1 MTEEKTYKQMQTSFT
16 AQFYNYI
23 VPKLKKYEYER
34 FIRILIIIGLSVLVI
49 IIGISI
55 LPINQSLTCN
65 KYSRELGLAIASFIA
80 PFYIYSFFKKS
91 FERGIKKKIMPI
103 ICNCFPN
110 LEWTTGAYNANFI
123 FKNSYLID
131 NYDSTSFDDIFKGQ
145 FKNVNF
151 DIVKG
156 EFIKNYFTRF
166 ETIVFKGVIVKLDF
180 NKKFI
185 GHTVIRP
192 NSMLPLSF
200 SDDLQY
206 TKFEDAEFEKQFG
219 VFTDDEIE
227 AHDLITSSFMK
238 QLDEIKVAFKVDYIS
253 CAFYEKHLLIA
264 LSTSKDLFSICSLF
278 KKIDDPKQF
287 FTMFEEILSIIK
299 LIDHFKLNQK
309 IGL

>member
-1 MTEEKTYKQMQTSFT
+1 MPQEKTYSQMQTSFT

-34 FIRILIIIGLSVLVI
+34 LIRILIIIGLSVLVI

-55 LPINQSLTCN
+55 LPINQSFTCN
-65 KYSRELGLAIASFIA
+65 KCSRELGLAIASFIA

-156 EFIKNYFTRF
+156 EFIKKVYQASNTKITKYYHWSD
-166 ETIVFKGVIVKLDF
+166 IDIGGF
-180 NKKFI
+180 NIYKRLKENIIPEVEPYKMDVQAFLENKENWGRI
-185 GHTVIRP
+185 SP
-192 NSMLPLSF
+192 
-200 SDDLQY
+200 QY
-206 TKFEDAEFEKQFG
+206 
-219 VFTDDEIE
+219 
-227 AHDLITSSFMK
+227 AHRL
-238 QLDEIKVAFKVDYIS
+238 
-253 CAFYEKHLLIA
+253 
-264 LSTSKDLFSICSLF
+264 
-278 KKIDDPKQF
+278 
-287 FTMFEEILSIIK
+287 EEILHMEKYIEFYDVIK
-299 LIDHFKLNQK
+299 LMIEYQSRLEQESM
-309 IGL
+309 L